1 MNREH
6 VAKKRKYK
14 GVARKWKENLVR
26 RLLHAF
32 IKHENVDGGHD
43 DEEGKKGFW
52 FTALFLAFAVSSGCA

>member
-14 GVARKWKENLVR
+14 GVARKWKENLVH

-32 IKHENVDGGHD
+32 IKHENDDGRHD
-43 DEEGKKGFW
+43 DEEGKKKDFGSLLYFSHS
-52 FTALFLAFAVSSGCA
+52 L